1 MEESSSENELKFT
14 DDIRKVLKQTYKW
27 VYFLSIV
34 GFVGVVIL
42 LILGALFGFIL
53 RNLPVNPFENVGYD
67 ISYYGLIFV
76 WVGLILLIPVWDM
89 FRFSVKLKRAL
100 NSNSNNQLLKAFVH
114 LKKHYK
120 FVGIYVIALITIY
133 LLFSF
138 TGLGRII

>member
-76 WVGLILLIPVWDM
+76 WVGIDLID
-89 FRFSVKLKRAL
+89 S
-100 NSNSNNQLLKAFVH
+100 
-114 LKKHYK
+114 
-120 FVGIYVIALITIY
+120 
-133 LLFSF
+133 
-138 TGLGRII
+138 GLGYVQIFC

>member
-14 DDIRKVLKQTYKW
+14 DDIRNVLSQTYKW

-34 GFVGVVIL
+34 GFIVVLIL
-42 LILGALFGFIL
+42 FILGALFGFIL
-53 RNLPVNPFENVGYD
+53 RNLPVNPFENVEYD
-67 ISYYGLIFV
+67 ISYFGLIFV
-76 WVGLILLIPVWDM
+76 WIGLILFIPVWDL

-100 NSNSNNQLLKAFVH
+100 KSNSNNQLLKAFVH

-120 FVGIYVIALITIY
+120 FVGIYVIVLITLY

-138 TGLGRII
+138 SGLGRII